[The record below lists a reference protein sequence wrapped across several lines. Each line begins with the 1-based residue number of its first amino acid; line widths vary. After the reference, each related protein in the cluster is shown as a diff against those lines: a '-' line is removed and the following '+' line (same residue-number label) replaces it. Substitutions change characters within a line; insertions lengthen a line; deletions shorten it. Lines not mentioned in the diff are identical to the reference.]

1 MASAMAVEGEA
12 TIIKSEEDRKL
23 YRRVTLG
30 NGLSALLIHD
40 PDMLTMPND
49 KVDGE
54 GGTEEDEEDEDSD
67 EEDKH
72 ASEEDD
78 DEEDD
83 DDGEE
88 DEEGEDGNGGNKKED
103 KAPTKRAA
111 AAMAVGIGSF
121 SDPLEIQGLS
131 HFLEHMLFM
140 GSKKYPCENEYDKFL
155 TDHGGMSN
163 AFTEAEYTCYHFDV
177 QPASLHDALDRFAQ
191 FFISPLVLEGALE
204 REVQAVHSE
213 FKQVQQSDSARL
225 QQLQCYTARPGH
237 PFSKFS
243 WGNEKSLVELPAS
256 KGIDQRTQLLQYY
269 KEHYLAGNM
278 TLVVLGL
285 RWWVTEI
292 FSEVRSGG
300 ERREFAAS
308 GSPFPAGERVLYK
321 SGAVKEHHE
330 LNITFPLP
338 CLHTSYAKKAE
349 DYYSHLIGHEGAGS
363 LLSLLKA
370 RGLASKLSSG
380 VSESGHDRSTAC
392 YLFNTN
398 ITLTDAGLEDTYG
411 VLGLFFQYLEMLR
424 SAGPQ
429 A

>member
-88 DEEGEDGNGGNKKED
+88 DEEGEDGNGGNK
-103 KAPTKRAA
+103 
-111 AAMAVGIGSF
+111 IGSF

-243 WGNEKSLVELPAS
+243 WGNEKSLARGLAS
-256 KGIDQRTQLLQYY
+256 KLSSGVSESGHDRSTAC
-269 KEHYLAGNM
+269 YLFNTNITLTDAGLED
-278 TLVVLGL
+278 TYGVLGL
-285 RWWVTEI
+285 FFQWVTEI

-370 RGLASKLSSG
+370 
-380 VSESGHDRSTAC
+380 
-392 YLFNTN
+392 
-398 ITLTDAGLEDTYG
+398 
-411 VLGLFFQYLEMLR
+411 
-424 SAGPQ
+424 
-429 A
+429 